1 MSLLMKSSASALM
14 FLSFAASVPPA
25 QAGEKPGVIF
35 ELRAA
40 ESKPAKGLTE
50 AAVEGTRDKVYLHKE
65 AALTN
70 KDIVGAKAT
79 TENGE
84 IAVEITLTKAGQGKL
99 AKLTES
105 HVGKPLA
112 LMLDGK
118 VVFAP
123 VVRDKILGD
132 KVLVTGKFTKQ
143 EAERIAKGIQAK

>member
-14 FLSFAASVPPA
+14 FLGFAAYIAPA
-25 QAGEKPGVIF
+25 QSAEKPGVRF

-50 AAVEGTRDKVYLHKE
+50 AAVEGTQEKVYLHKD
-65 AALTN
+65 AAITN
-70 KDIVGAKAT
+70 KDIVSAKAT
-79 TENGE
+79 SENGSV
-84 IAVEITLTKAGQGKL
+84 AVEITLTKDGQTKL
-99 AKLTES
+99 SKLTED

-123 VVRDKILGD
+123 IVRDKILGD
-132 KVLVTGKFTKQ
+132 KVVVTGKFTKQ
-143 EAERIAKGIQAK
+143 EAEKIAKGIQAK